1 MMEQRAPRVASAGKI
16 FGTLVILACIIN
28 LNIDALGSDGLSAEE
43 YVGFCISLVCYL
55 TAYFA
60 SRERQIVGLN
70 SNLSLEAQ
78 LELLEST
85 PTKSSEHKS
94 APIPQSNHTKSIIDS
109 IIGGQ
114 NQVDE
119 STIDQAIDTLSSGV
133 FGETAQSIAEDL
145 PAPHRN
151 AMVVTPAP
159 SPKSAE
165 PNVPLPEIASNF
177 DTNPVDSSSKELEDE
192 PTERETETVSDPI
205 LPDLSDLF
213 ANDSV
218 ADSDKENDYANAGIS
233 EIPELPDLDDLF

>member
-1 MMEQRAPRVASAGKI
+1 MEQRAPRVASAGKI

-28 LNIDALGSDGLSAEE
+28 LNIDALGSDGLSVEE
-43 YVGFCISLVCYL
+43 YVGLSISLVCYI

-60 SRERQIVGLN
+60 SRERQIIGLN

-94 APIPQSNHTKSIIDS
+94 APIPQSNHTQSIIDS
-109 IIGGQ
+109 IIGEQ
-114 NQVDE
+114 NLVDE
-119 STIDQAIDTLSSGV
+119 STIDRAIDTLSSGV

-151 AMVVTPAP
+151 ATVVTPAP

-177 DTNPVDSSSKELEDE
+177 ETNPIDSSSKELEDG
-192 PTERETETVSDPI
+192 PMERETETASDLT

-213 ANDSV
+213 ADNSV
-218 ADSDKENDYANAGIS
+218 ADIDKENDDDNSGVS
-233 EIPELPDLDDLF
+233 ETPELPDLDDLF

>member
-1 MMEQRAPRVASAGKI
+1 MEQRAPRVASAGKI
-16 FGTLVILACIIN
+16 FGTLVLLACIVN
-28 LNIDALGSDGLSAEE
+28 LNIDALGTDGLSVEE
-43 YVGFCISLVCYL
+43 YVGLSISLVCYI

-60 SRERQIVGLN
+60 SRERQIIGLN

-94 APIPQSNHTKSIIDS
+94 APIPQSNHTQSIIDS
-109 IIGGQ
+109 IIGEQ
-114 NQVDE
+114 NLVDE

-151 AMVVTPAP
+151 ATVVTPAP

-165 PNVPLPEIASNF
+165 PNVPLPEIVSNV
-177 DTNPVDSSSKELEDE
+177 DTKLVDSYSKEHDDE
-192 PTERETETVSDPI
+192 PMKRETETVLDLT

-213 ANDSV
+213 ADDSV
-218 ADSDKENDYANAGIS
+218 ADTDKENDDASAGIS
-233 EIPELPDLDDLF
+233 GTPELPDLDDLF

>member
-1 MMEQRAPRVASAGKI
+1 MEQRAPRVASAGKI

-28 LNIDALGSDGLSAEE
+28 LNIDALGSDGLSVEE
-43 YVGFCISLVCYL
+43 YVGLSISLVCYI

-60 SRERQIVGLN
+60 SRERQIIGLN

-94 APIPQSNHTKSIIDS
+94 APIPQSNHTQSIIDS
-109 IIGGQ
+109 IIGEQ
-114 NQVDE
+114 NLVDE

-151 AMVVTPAP
+151 ATVVTPAP

-165 PNVPLPEIASNF
+165 PNVPLPEIVSNV
-177 DTNPVDSSSKELEDE
+177 DTNPLDSDSKELEDG
-192 PTERETETVSDPI
+192 PMERETETASDLT

-218 ADSDKENDYANAGIS
+218 ADIDKENDDANSGVS
-233 EIPELPDLDDLF
+233 ETPELPDLDDLF

>member
-1 MMEQRAPRVASAGKI
+1 MEQRAPRVASAGKI

-28 LNIDALGSDGLSAEE
+28 LNIDALGSDGLSVEE
-43 YVGFCISLVCYL
+43 YVGLSISLVCYI

-60 SRERQIVGLN
+60 SRERQIIGLN

-94 APIPQSNHTKSIIDS
+94 APIPQSNHTQSIIDS
-109 IIGGQ
+109 IIGEQ
-114 NQVDE
+114 NLVDE
-119 STIDQAIDTLSSGV
+119 STIDRAIDTLSSGV

-151 AMVVTPAP
+151 ATVVTPAP

-165 PNVPLPEIASNF
+165 PNVPLPEIVSNV
-177 DTNPVDSSSKELEDE
+177 DTNPLDSDSKELEDG
-192 PTERETETVSDPI
+192 PMERETETASDLT

-218 ADSDKENDYANAGIS
+218 ADIDKENDDANAGVS
-233 EIPELPDLDDLF
+233 ETPELPDLDDLF

>member
-1 MMEQRAPRVASAGKI
+1 MMELRAPRVASAGKI

-55 TAYFA
+55 T
-60 SRERQIVGLN
+60 
-70 SNLSLEAQ
+70 LEAQ

-213 ANDSV
+213 ADNSV
-218 ADSDKENDYANAGIS
+218 ADIDKEHDDANAGVS
-233 EIPELPDLDDLF
+233 ETPELPDLDDLF

>member
-1 MMEQRAPRVASAGKI
+1 MEQRAPRVASAGKI

-28 LNIDALGSDGLSAEE
+28 LNIDALGFNGLSVEE
-43 YVGFCISLVCYL
+43 YVGLSISLVCYI

-60 SRERQIVGLN
+60 SRERQIIGLN

-94 APIPQSNHTKSIIDS
+94 APIPQSNHTQSIIDS
-109 IIGGQ
+109 IIGEQ
-114 NQVDE
+114 NLVDE
-119 STIDQAIDTLSSGV
+119 STIDRAIDTLSSGV

-151 AMVVTPAP
+151 ATVVTPAP

-165 PNVPLPEIASNF
+165 PNVPLPEFVSNV
-177 DTNPVDSSSKELEDE
+177 DTNPLDSDSRELEDG
-192 PTERETETVSDPI
+192 PTERETETVSDPT

-218 ADSDKENDYANAGIS
+218 ADIDKENDDANAGVS
-233 EIPELPDLDDLF
+233 ETPELPDLDDLF

>member
-1 MMEQRAPRVASAGKI
+1 MEQRAPRVASAGKI

-28 LNIDALGSDGLSAEE
+28 LNIDALGSDGLSVEE
-43 YVGFCISLVCYL
+43 YVGLSISLVCYI

-60 SRERQIVGLN
+60 SRERQIIGLN

-94 APIPQSNHTKSIIDS
+94 ALIPQSNHTQSIIDS
-109 IIGGQ
+109 IIGEQ
-114 NQVDE
+114 NLVDE

-151 AMVVTPAP
+151 ATVVTPAP

-177 DTNPVDSSSKELEDE
+177 DTHPVDSSSKELEDG
-192 PTERETETVSDPI
+192 PMERETETASGLT

-213 ANDSV
+213 ADNSV
-218 ADSDKENDYANAGIS
+218 ADIDKENDDDNSGVS
-233 EIPELPDLDDLF
+233 ETPELPDLDDLF

>member
-1 MMEQRAPRVASAGKI
+1 MEQRAPRVASAGKI
-16 FGTLVILACIIN
+16 IGTLVILACIVN
-28 LNIDALGSDGLSAEE
+28 LNIDALGFNGLSVEE
-43 YVGFCISLVCYL
+43 YVGFSTSFVCYI

-60 SRERQIVGLN
+60 SRERQIIGLN

-94 APIPQSNHTKSIIDS
+94 APLPQSNHTQSIIDS
-109 IIGGQ
+109 IIGEQ
-114 NQVDE
+114 NLVDE

-151 AMVVTPAP
+151 ATVVTPAP
-159 SPKSAE
+159 SPKNAE
-165 PNVPLPEIASNF
+165 PNVPLPEIVSNA
-177 DTNPVDSSSKELEDE
+177 DTNPLDSDSKELEDG
-192 PTERETETVSDPI
+192 PMERETETVSDLT

-213 ANDSV
+213 ADNSV
-218 ADSDKENDYANAGIS
+218 ADIDKEHDNANPGVS
-233 EIPELPDLDDLF
+233 ETPELPDLDDLF

>member
-1 MMEQRAPRVASAGKI
+1 MEQRAPRVASAGKI

-28 LNIDALGSDGLSAEE
+28 LNIDALGSDGLSVEE
-43 YVGFCISLVCYL
+43 YVGLSISLVCYI

-60 SRERQIVGLN
+60 SRERQIIGLN

-94 APIPQSNHTKSIIDS
+94 APVPQSNHTQSIIDS
-109 IIGGQ
+109 IIGEQ
-114 NQVDE
+114 NLVDE

-151 AMVVTPAP
+151 ATVVTPAP

-177 DTNPVDSSSKELEDE
+177 ETNPIDSSSKELEDG
-192 PTERETETVSDPI
+192 PMERETETASDLT

-213 ANDSV
+213 ADNSV
-218 ADSDKENDYANAGIS
+218 ADIDKENDDDNSGVS
-233 EIPELPDLDDLF
+233 ETPELPDLDDLF

>member
-1 MMEQRAPRVASAGKI
+1 MEQRAPRVASAGKI
-16 FGTLVILACIIN
+16 FGTLVILACIVN
-28 LNIDALGSDGLSAEE
+28 LNIDALGFNGLSVEE
-43 YVGFCISLVCYL
+43 YIGLSISLVCYI

-60 SRERQIVGLN
+60 SRERQIIGLN

-94 APIPQSNHTKSIIDS
+94 APIPQSNHTQSIIDS
-109 IIGGQ
+109 IIGEQ
-114 NQVDE
+114 NLVDE

-151 AMVVTPAP
+151 ATVVTPAP

-165 PNVPLPEIASNF
+165 PNVPLPEIVSNV
-177 DTNPVDSSSKELEDE
+177 DTNPLDSDWKEPEDG
-192 PTERETETVSDPI
+192 PMERETETVSDLT

-213 ANDSV
+213 ADNSV
-218 ADSDKENDYANAGIS
+218 ADIDKENDNANAGVS
-233 EIPELPDLDDLF
+233 ETPELPDLDDLF

>member
-1 MMEQRAPRVASAGKI
+1 MEQRAPRVASAGKI
-16 FGTLVILACIIN
+16 FGTLVILACIVN
-28 LNIDALGSDGLSAEE
+28 VNIDALGFSGLSVEE
-43 YVGFCISLVCYL
+43 YVGLSISLVCYI

-60 SRERQIVGLN
+60 SRERQIIGLN

-94 APIPQSNHTKSIIDS
+94 APIPQSNHTQSIIDS
-109 IIGGQ
+109 IIGEQ
-114 NQVDE
+114 NLVDE

-151 AMVVTPAP
+151 ATVVTPAP

-165 PNVPLPEIASNF
+165 PNVPLPQIASSL
-177 DTNPVDSSSKELEDE
+177 DTNPVDSYSKELEDE
-192 PTERETETVSDPI
+192 PTERETDTVSELI

-218 ADSDKENDYANAGIS
+218 ADIDKENDDANSGVS
-233 EIPELPDLDDLF
+233 ETPELPDLDDLF

>member
-1 MMEQRAPRVASAGKI
+1 MEQRAPRVASAGKI

-28 LNIDALGSDGLSAEE
+28 LNIDALGSDGLSVEE
-43 YVGFCISLVCYL
+43 YVGLSISLVCYI

-60 SRERQIVGLN
+60 SRERQIIGLN

-94 APIPQSNHTKSIIDS
+94 APIPQSNHTQSIIDS
-109 IIGGQ
+109 IIGEQ
-114 NQVDE
+114 NLVDE

-151 AMVVTPAP
+151 ATVVTPAP
-159 SPKSAE
+159 SPRNAE
-165 PNVPLPEIASNF
+165 PNVPLPDIVSNV
-177 DTNPVDSSSKELEDE
+177 DTNPLDSDSKELEDE
-192 PTERETETVSDPI
+192 PMERETETFSDLT

-218 ADSDKENDYANAGIS
+218 ADIDKENDDANAGVG
-233 EIPELPDLDDLF
+233 ETPELPDLDDLF